1 MKQRNNVRIGL
12 MSLIIMV
19 CGISCQRVAIPE
31 DMPKYD
37 DKGYIVSALSRVNK
51 DLVSF
56 EDKVTEVRMLIFNA
70 NSGECLYNNKLA
82 FPGGDLEQKS
92 TAIKWKPGAFDFL
105 YIANETNGGATF
117 VSALGEIENIVDLE
131 RPPFKTLNY
140 DPDYVPTS
148 TSGFLM
154 SAFYEGLTVGPNATE
169 DSPQELSVEL
179 IRSMA
184 KVEVIFK
191 NIDPT
196 TPTFK
201 RVTEV
206 YLENVPKYY
215 TVPAKPD
222 IYTATGSNM
231 TISKK
236 YPGTIG
242 NAIFTEE
249 EYKKETIGTRFFY
262 VPEFLRSTISTSA
275 GAMTLVIAA
284 TGVLS
289 SPVRVV
295 LDHQNFNE
303 NEGARG
309 KFNDGDY
316 SRYSIVR
323 GTNYQVTVN
332 MHPSAPIGT
341 TLNILPWTIKSTSV
355 KYGEFGYDIN
365 AYVGSTDVTAQNYN
379 QRQIKILA
387 GETVRFVFNLKEP
400 ENAVWRAT
408 LNNGGEFEFVG
419 GSDVR
424 GVAGEGVKEF
434 VVKPIISG
442 WTGVPI
448 ETEVYIVVFQNGI
461 EEVPLIPGTDAQ
473 GNPYIGQGNRYKIIQ
488 VEQK

>member
-1 MKQRNNVRIGL
+1 MKQRNNVYIAL
-12 MSLIIMV
+12 ISLIILG
-19 CGISCQRVAIPE
+19 CGISCQRGDIP
-31 DMPKYD
+31 KD
-37 DKGYIVSALSRVNK
+37 DNAGYIATSLSRVNK
-51 DLVSF
+51 DLVSY
-56 EDKVTEVRMLIFNA
+56 EDRVTEVRMLIFNA
-70 NSGECLYNNKLA
+70 SNGECLYNSQLT
-82 FPGGDLEQKS
+82 FPGGDLEQRS
-92 TAIKWKPGAFDFL
+92 SVIKWKPGTFDFL
-105 YIANETNGGATF
+105 YIANESTGGTAF
-117 VSALGEIENIVDLE
+117 VSALSEVGNIVDLE
-131 RPPFKTLNY
+131 GAIFKTLNY

-154 SAFYEGLTVGPNATE
+154 SSFYKGLAVSSSTTE
-169 DSPQELSVEL
+169 NSPQELSVGL

-191 NIDPT
+191 NVDPN

-206 YLENVPKYY
+206 YLENVPIYY
-215 TVPAKPD
+215 TVPAAPD
-222 IYTATGSNM
+222 IYTAMGGNLS
-231 TISKK
+231 ISKK
-236 YPGTIG
+236 YPNTTG

-249 EYKKETIGTRFFY
+249 EYNKETIGTLIYY
-262 VPEFLRSTISTSA
+262 VPEFLRPAISTGQ
-275 GAMTLVIAA
+275 GATTLVIYA
-284 TGVLS
+284 TGILS

-295 LDHQNFNE
+295 LDHQNFND
-303 NEGARG
+303 NEGPRG
-309 KFNDGDY
+309 EFNEGDY

-323 GTNYQVTVN
+323 GTNYQITVN

-341 TLNILPWTIKSTSV
+341 TLNVLPWTLKTTSV
-355 KYGEFGYDIN
+355 KYGEFGYDLKV
-365 AYVGSTDVTAQNYN
+365 YVGPTEVTAQNFN

-408 LNNGGEFEFVG
+408 LNNGGEFDFVG
-419 GSDVR
+419 GSIVR

-434 VVKPIISG
+434 TIKPIISG

-473 GNPYIGQGNRYKIIQ
+473 GSPYIGQGNRYKIIQ